1 MRETTIQVK
10 EPLNEERIQ
19 MIESRL
25 AQTEGIERALV
36 DIVSGSI
43 WISYNE
49 MQIAPELIMKALS
62 EHGMQ
67 SEEIQNA

>member
-1 MRETTIQVK
+1 MRETTIKVK
-10 EPLNEERIQ
+10 EPLNDERIQ

-36 DIVSGSI
+36 DVDSGSI

-49 MQIAPELIMKALS
+49 MKMAPELIMKALN
-62 EHGMQ
+62 EHGMHA
-67 SEEIQNA
+67 EEVQNA